1 VEPCDNIDKDVTM
14 NMKTRR
20 SVFKHKPTSQDM
32 VDPWRATVP
41 EGIQGLWYVSPA
53 FQEDEHES

>member
-1 VEPCDNIDKDVTM
+1 M